1 MRYIFHMNIK
11 EKTEDKVFSYMEE
24 QGMTSPGHRIVA
36 GVSGGADS
44 VCLLFVLLEYAKRVP
59 IRLAAV
65 HINHGI
71 REEAGE
77 DAEFVRQLCQQEGVP
92 FFLKEADVSRL
103 AAREKISLE
112 EAGRILRYQ
121 AFREAAEEFGADRI
135 AVAHNGNDRA
145 ETMLFHLFR
154 GSGIRG
160 LCSIPPKREEI
171 IRPLLCLE
179 RSEIENYL
187 AQRGIPYRTDRT
199 NLEDCYTRNRIRHHL
214 IPLAEQ
220 EVSPRTVAHMC
231 RTADM
236 LTELEEYLEFQT
248 LQARE
253 SCVIGNIS
261 DCQEGP
267 VERKTGPQGG
277 PEVLAIDVERFGC
290 LHIAMQKR
298 LLLSLLREL
307 APGGRDISAVHLEDT
322 LSLFWREGNPQI
334 DLPLGIRAVK
344 RYGTVYL
351 ERGRKSDRGTAGLSV
366 SRELGLEGGQS
377 CHREQGPEGG
387 HSCHRKQGPQGS
399 PSDHREQ
406 DSQDGI
412 LYQELVLPSGET
424 KEPLYIDLGVWGRAE
439 ISVFN
444 VKKGQKVLRNEYT
457 KWLDCDKIIESPV
470 FRFRRTGDFLSLADG
485 KGGTIHKSLKDYMI
499 TEKIPRELRS
509 QVLVLAEGKHI
520 LWLVGYRISEYYK
533 VTENTKRILQVKLI
547 RNCISGGTEEKGGG
561 TH

>member
-1 MRYIFHMNIK
+1 MNIR
-11 EKTEDKVFSYMEE
+11 EKTEDKVFSYMED
-24 QGMTSPGHRIVA
+24 QGMISPGHKIVA

-44 VCLLFVLLEYAKRVP
+44 VCLLFVLLEYAKKIP

-65 HINHGI
+65 HVNHGL

-77 DAEFVRQLCQQEGVP
+77 DAEFVRKLCQQEGVP

-103 AAREKISLE
+103 AAREKLSLE
-112 EAGRILRYQ
+112 EAGRMLRYQ
-121 AFREAAEEFGADRI
+121 AFREAGKEFGADRI

-160 LCSIPPKREEI
+160 LCGIPPRREEI

-179 RSEIENYL
+179 RSEIESYL
-187 AQRGIPYRTDRT
+187 DERGIPYRTDRT

-220 EVSPRTVAHMC
+220 EVSPRAVAHMC

-248 LQARE
+248 FQARE
-253 SCVIGNIS
+253 SCVNGNIS
-261 DCQEGP
+261 DRREGP
-267 VERKTGPQGG
+267 GVRESGLQSGT
-277 PEVLAIDVERFGC
+277 EVLAIDVERFGC
-290 LHIAMQKR
+290 LHIALQKR

-307 APGGRDISAVHLEDT
+307 APGGKDISAVHLEDT
-322 LSLFWREGNPQI
+322 LSLFGREGNPQI

-351 ERGRKSDRGTAGLSV
+351 ERKRKSDVEPGGLSV
-366 SRELGLEGGQS
+366 EQERCLQEAQSVCRE
-377 CHREQGPEGG
+377 R
-387 HSCHRKQGPQGS
+387 S
-399 PSDHREQ
+399 PYQKLILPPGEMQ
-406 DSQDGI
+406 D
-412 LYQELVLPSGET
+412 PMF
-424 KEPLYIDLGVWGRAE
+424 IDLGDWGRAE
-439 ISVFN
+439 ISVFYA
-444 VKKGQKVLRNEYT
+444 KKGQKVLRNEYT

-470 FRFRRTGDFLSLADG
+470 FRFRRTGDFLTLADG

-499 TEKIPRELRS
+499 TEKIPRERRG

-520 LWLVGYRISEYYK
+520 LWLAGYRISEYYK

-547 RNCISGGTEEKGGG
+547 GNCISGGTEEKDGG
-561 TH
+561 THQGSFVGGRGG